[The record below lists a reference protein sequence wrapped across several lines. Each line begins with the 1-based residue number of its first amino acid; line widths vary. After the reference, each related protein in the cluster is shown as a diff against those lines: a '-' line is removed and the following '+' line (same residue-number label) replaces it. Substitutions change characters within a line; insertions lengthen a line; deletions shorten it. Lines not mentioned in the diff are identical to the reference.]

1 MGAVVSDNAGRKR
14 RYKEGPKNGTTDTG
28 NSQRPLSNLQTKQCV
43 KGKKITNGNSFVKQN
58 AVELTIFWRSCH
70 CKPKTEQKQRVGRN
84 LDS

>member
-43 KGKKITNGNSFVKQN
+43 RGRKKKQMET
-58 AVELTIFWRSCH
+58 VFF
-70 CKPKTEQKQRVGRN
+70 
-84 LDS
+84 